1 MPDPRVLYVVT
12 AVVVLAL
19 VVWVI
24 VVLARPAGK
33 PLASS
38 GAVLGH
44 PSNAPSDAFKDGDPP
59 EKAARPAKSEATQ
72 ALSRSRPRLDS
83 HLEIQDHAEDSSDEK
98 HET

>member
-38 GAVLGH
+38 GLALGH
-44 PSNAPSDAFKDGDPP
+44 PSNAPSDGLKGGDPA
-59 EKAARPAKSEATQ
+59 ERAVRPAKSEATQ
-72 ALSRSRPRLDS
+72 SLSRSRPRLDS
-83 HLEIQDHAEDSSDEK
+83 HLEIQDQPDDSSDEER
-98 HET
+98 ET